1 MNEQEKW
8 EFVKD
13 VCVQEKFIFSK
24 IHPRLNEIFDWTEQE
39 SYIATEQF
47 YKSSLNPDYVNY
59 N

>member
-1 MNEQEKW
+1 MTEKEKW

-13 VCVQEKFIFSK
+13 VCVQEKFNFSK
-24 IHPRLNEIFDWTEQE
+24 IHPRLNEIFGWTELQ
-39 SYIATEQF
+39 SYMATEGF